1 MGPVREER
9 SALGYW
15 RRLDRGREAGGERGT
30 RSRGGDR
37 RRGCDLRLV
46 AIVCIAGCTVS
57 ATCAVIAR
65 HRVIFV
71 GRAVGIR
78 VALVM
83 AQVRCLRICAATW
96 PACHRRPACTDKVI
110 I

>member
-37 RRGCDLRLV
+37 RRGCDLRL
-46 AIVCIAGCTVS
+46 AFWAAGWSEGKSKS
-57 ATCAVIAR
+57 ALAGSLTAS
-65 HRVIFV
+65 
-71 GRAVGIR
+71 
-78 VALVM
+78 
-83 AQVRCLRICAATW
+83 CLRR
-96 PACHRRPACTDKVI
+96 HHTDDDGS
-110 I
+110 